1 MIQKPIKKPG
11 METLEATMAVGIRPG
26 QITDEIG
33 SVGFLYC
40 FFSTIAVNLEPS
52 GWGSRFPLIMGN
64 LYKGELSSTEANAA
78 LIELRTIEL
87 ELSQI
92 NPGNVV
98 WSYEEPNILPPWGRE
113 ISGDITSLGNYFMTS
128 SGRELIPM
136 LEEILIEAAEHNDDS
151 YPVEVVKY

>member
-1 MIQKPIKKPG
+1 
-11 METLEATMAVGIRPG
+11 
-26 QITDEIG
+26 
-33 SVGFLYC
+33 
-40 FFSTIAVNLEPS
+40 
-52 GWGSRFPLIMGN
+52 MGN
-64 LYKGELSSTEANAA
+64 LYKGELPSTEANAA

-98 WSYEEPNILPPWGRE
+98 WSYEEPNILPPRGRE
-113 ISGDITSLGNYFMTS
+113 ISGGITSLDNYFMTS

-151 YPVEVVKY
+151 YPVEIVKY